1 MSRKISILC
10 PVVKAMN
17 VIGDTWSVLI
27 LRDLFLKQQCRFQD
41 FQDSIQGIAP
51 STLSNRLKRLEA
63 DGVIQRQIYSDHPPR
78 ADYHLTQKGQ
88 TLGPI
93 ILAMKKWGEQFPD

>member
-1 MSRKISILC
+1 
-10 PVVKAMN
+10 MN
-17 VIGDTWSVLI
+17 AIGDTWSALI

-41 FQDSIQGIAP
+41 FQDSIHGIAP

-63 DGVIQRQIYSDHPPR
+63 DGIIQRQIYSDHPPR

-88 TLGPI
+88 SLGPI
-93 ILAMKKWGEQFPD
+93 ILAMKQWGDQFSD